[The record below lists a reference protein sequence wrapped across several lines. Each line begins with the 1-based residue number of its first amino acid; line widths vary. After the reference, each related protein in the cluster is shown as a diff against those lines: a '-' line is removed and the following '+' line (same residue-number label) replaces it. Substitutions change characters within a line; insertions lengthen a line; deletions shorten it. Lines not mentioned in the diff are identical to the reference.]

1 MTRFQRIRIGGFRR
15 LYDLDL
21 EMRPLMV
28 LIGANGVGKTS
39 FLDAIKV
46 LSASADGRLNQT
58 LNDMGGMTGI
68 LTNNTANKLVFDF
81 FVKSGRIH
89 ANYGFEIIPT
99 NLSYSFSKEFFNE
112 TAPRKFTYIDRSS
125 YVITTNEY
133 DLKKILKSETVLSQL
148 PALNKTPENIR
159 DTLRFLIHYHSLSVD
174 TSAPFR
180 LPQQLRPADLP
191 GENGEYIIPYLYSL
205 KESHP
210 DRFESLEDTLK
221 AAYPGFQRLGF
232 PPVAAGM
239 LAMTWKDKNFTTP
252 LYMNQLSE
260 GTLRF
265 LWLASLFHSPALPS
279 ITMIDEPEVSLHPEL
294 LAHLVELMREASQ
307 RTQLIVATHSDRLVR
322 FLKPEEVVT
331 MDMDERGFATA
342 AWADTFDL
350 DEWLKEYTLDEV
362 WSMGRMGGRAL

>member
-1 MTRFQRIRIGGFRR
+1 MNRFQRIRIVGFRR

-21 EMRPLMV
+21 EIRPLMV
-28 LIGANGVGKTS
+28 MIGANGVGKTS

-58 LNDMGGMTGI
+58 LNDMGGISGI
-68 LTNNTANKLVFDF
+68 LTNNLARQLFFNMSYQISDNETLV
-81 FVKSGRIH
+81 
-89 ANYGFEIIPT
+89 YELEILQNVLSYLITEERLKQIPT
-99 NLSYSFSKEFFNE
+99 EKQDIISFKSNS
-112 TAPRKFTYIDRSS
+112 PL
-125 YVITTNEY
+125 
-133 DLKKILKSETVLSQL
+133 DLDTLLNSETRLSQMS
-148 PALNKTPENIR
+148 KNISIISILR
-159 DTLRFLIHYHSLSVD
+159 NALRFLVHYHSLRVD
-174 TSAPFR
+174 VNAPVR
-180 LPQQLRPADLP
+180 LPQQLRPSDLP
-191 GENGEYIIPYLYSL
+191 GENGEYLVPYLYSL

-239 LAMTWKDKNFTTP
+239 LTMTWKDKDFTTP
-252 LYMNQLSE
+252 LYLNQLSE

-265 LWLASLFHSPALPS
+265 LWLASLLHSHALPS

-307 RTQLIVATHSDRLVR
+307 RTQLIVATHSDRLVG

-331 MDMDERGFATA
+331 MDMDENGFATA

-350 DEWLKEYTLDEV
+350 DEWLKDYTLDEV
-362 WSMGRMGGRAL
+362 WKMGRMGGRAG